1 MPEDTLENA
10 LQALAK
16 QDADIAR
23 VLPRIG
29 SPAPRRRDKGFAT
42 LFTTIVSQQIST
54 EAARAIM
61 GRIHERLP
69 ALNAGAV
76 AAIDGQTL
84 RDAGLSWRK
93 VEYVQGLAAAELDNT
108 FNADAL
114 ETMNDADA
122 IAAIT
127 ALRGFGRWS
136 AEIYLMFSLERRDI
150 FPADDLALRVALGR
164 LKGLDEKPGPA
175 QARRMVEHWA
185 PQRSAGALFLW
196 HYYRGAP
203 A

>member
-1 MPEDTLENA
+1 MPQDTLENA
-10 LQALAK
+10 MQSLAE
-16 QDADIAR
+16 QDADIAC
-23 VLPRIG
+23 VLPQVG
-29 SPAPRRRDKGFAT
+29 APAPRPRDKGFAT

-61 GRIHERLP
+61 GRINAQLP
-69 ALNAGAV
+69 ALTASAV
-76 AAIDGQTL
+76 AAIDGQAL

-93 VEYVQGLAAAELDNT
+93 VEYAQGLAEAELAGT

-114 ETMNDADA
+114 DAMNDADA

-136 AEIYLMFSLERRDI
+136 AEIYLMFSLGRSDI

-164 LKGLDEKPGPA
+164 LKGLDEKPTPA